1 MTIRISQVSGSEE
14 GTTVLRVEGAL
25 DLSGVELLKLACADL
40 RKESGARIVLDVSGV
55 TFINCESAHV
65 LRNMKER
72 GEFALKGC
80 RLFTHE
86 VLEGMSAEVRG
97 QRPEVSKDPAT
108 EKSQ

>member
-1 MTIRISQVSGSEE
+1 MTVRISQVNGAEE

-40 RKESGARIVLDVSGV
+40 RKESGAQIVLDVSGV

-65 LRNMKER
+65 LRNMRER
-72 GEFALKGC
+72 GEFALRGC

-86 VLEGMSAEVRG
+86 VLEGE
-97 QRPEVSKDPAT
+97 Q
-108 EKSQ
+108 